1 MRIRHKTRFLLSIS
15 FILLNT
21 VLSIYVILSIGFRG
35 KSLSTPFLLI
45 FGGNMFLYFL
55 YYGARKI
62 FDICENQR
70 EKKKLAESR
79 QERELTRECSP
90 EGDTLLWRLARS
102 CGLGEVPAGERCPPP
117 PHSQGGVCLRRA
129 ARWFSFILFIISNLT
144 GVIAT
149 YFYLNKHQSRNLTPA
164 QSRERNQLCRLRKPS
179 KYKKKCEIV
188 KRFFKC

>member
-1 MRIRHKTRFLLSIS
+1 MSIS
-15 FILLNT
+15 FVLLNT

-79 QERELTRECSP
+79 QESELTRECSP

-102 CGLGEVPAGERCPPP
+102 CGLGEEPAGERCPPP

-179 KYKKKCEIV
+179 KYKKKV
-188 KRFFKC
+188 